1 MILYTKTGLPSSFLA
16 PNGTQLPNVTKG
28 GGLGLAFDDQER
40 NTDANHFVAVEF
52 DIYKN
57 KAWDPDGEH
66 VGIDIKSMQS
76 INTSS
81 WPSKT
86 AIRGGQFNEAWIS
99 YNSSSYNFSV
109 VFTIFNR
116 SGNEIQFLSQIIDLR
131 DVLPEWVSF
140 GFLAAKGNT
149 TTHILCS
156 WDFSSSLEIDNN
168 ISNPIDPV
176 MDTSIPN
183 PAPNP
188 KKNGTFGLVMI
199 MGFHAGG
206 FVLVSGLALILFAR
220 WKRNRK
226 DKEDDHALDDDFDE
240 DFE

>member
-1 MILYTKTGLPSSFLA
+1 MEL
-16 PNGTQLPNVTKG
+16 
-28 GGLGLAFDDQER
+28 
-40 NTDANHFVAVEF
+40 

-57 KAWDPDGEH
+57 KVWDTDGEH

-81 WPSKT
+81 WQSKT
-86 AIRGGQFNEAWIS
+86 AIREGQINEAWIS
-99 YNSSSYNFSV
+99 YNSSSYNLSV

-131 DVLPEWVSF
+131 DVLPEWVRF
-140 GFLAAKGNT
+140 GFSAATGNT

-199 MGFHAGG
+199 MRFHAGG
-206 FVLVSGLALILFAR
+206 FVLVSGLALILFSL